1 MGSLPRAAHLHHWLV
16 GDAEICGQAQ
26 CVGDLLLMLLV
37 EHLDLET
44 IETSRHALLASPEHL
59 KHLQK
64 LMERRG
70 SKP

>member
-1 MGSLPRAAHLHHWLV
+1 M
-16 GDAEICGQAQ
+16 
-26 CVGDLLLMLLV
+26 GDLLLMLLV